1 MKKNLEV
8 RTDQKKGD
16 TPRQDIAKSKKNR
29 TVTQLQL
36 LKISIVYRDQD
47 QNQNF
52 VYSMEIALTGLQNN
66 NQ

>member
-1 MKKNLEV
+1 MKKNLDV
-8 RTDQKKGD
+8 RTDQKKA
-16 TPRQDIAKSKKNR
+16 TPQSRISPNQKNR
-29 TVTQLQL
+29 TATQLQL